1 MRDFRKLEVRKDSI
15 QLVVKVY
22 SITRKFP
29 DTEKFELTSQMNR
42 SAISIPSNIAE
53 GCSRSSILEFSRLL
67 QIALGSSFEL
77 ETQLEIV
84 KLINLIENETFE
96 KIFTILNLLQKRI
109 NAMKS
114 SIRKYL
120 NAFL

>member
-53 GCSRSSILEFSRLL
+53 GCSRSSTIEFSRFLE
-67 QIALGSSFEL
+67 IALGSSFEL
-77 ETQLEIV
+77 ETLLEIV

-114 SIRKYL
+114 SIRK
-120 NAFL
+120 

>member
-53 GCSRSSILEFSRLL
+53 GCSRSSTIEFSRFLE
-67 QIALGSSFEL
+67 IALGSSFEL
-77 ETQLEIV
+77 ETKLEIE